1 MRTSVS
7 NLNHVFLRPKVKA
20 ARGARFNAGRLKTLP
35 YTIRAECAFKDFF
48 GFRIEL
54 RDIEGAA
61 RNTVTA
67 ANAVILLEID
77 DAVLILN
84 NDAIGRT
91 RAQTSRILAVHALV
105 LAH

>member
-7 NLNHVFLRPKVKA
+7 NLNHIFLGAKVKA
-20 ARGARFNAGRLKTLP
+20 ARRARFNAGRLKTLP
-35 YTIRAECAFKDFF
+35 NTIRAECALKDFF
-48 GFRIEL
+48 GFWIEL
-54 RDIEGAA
+54 RNIEGAA

-67 ANAVILLEID
+67 ANAIVLLEID

-84 NDAIGRT
+84 NGAIGRA